1 MLSFLSALA
10 PQKTESS
17 EKELSKRGPSARG
30 SSWQRPFGGLSAHL
44 LPTTALLVLALAV
57 AGCGGAGS
65 NEEGGGG
72 DDGGGDDGG
81 GGGTGLSAPAAPSE
95 LEATLQQ
102 EGAVQLGW
110 DAVDGADTYRVY
122 RDTSSCVDVSSS
134 ALDAGIEQSSYTDET
149 AEKGTEYFYA
159 VTAVASEDGETAES
173 GASEEASAALIASPS
188 GLSATPGDGTTQLS
202 WEAAG
207 GADTYNVYRST
218 SSGVDAS
225 SDPLG
230 TGISSVEYTDETA
243 ENGTEY
249 FYVVTAVA
257 SDGGESDPSGEAS
270 TVPFASPSGLSATP
284 GDGTTQLSWEAA
296 DGAGT
301 YRVYRSTSSEVD
313 VSGSPLDTGISS
325 VEYTDESAQNGTEYF
340 YVVTAVASSGGENA
354 ESDASGEAEA
364 IPFAAPSG
372 LEGTSRDSEV
382 ALSWDAA
389 GGADTYNVYRSTSST
404 SGAEGEP
411 LATGVAETSYADTA
425 AENGTK
431 YYYRVTSVNPN
442 GTESDPSSEVEKTPF
457 SDPPARP

>member
-1 MLSFLSALA
+1 M
-10 PQKTESS
+10 
-17 EKELSKRGPSARG
+17 
-30 SSWQRPFGGLSAHL
+30 
-44 LPTTALLVLALAV
+44 TTALLGLALAV

-72 DDGGGDDGG
+72 DGGGDDG
-81 GGGTGLSAPAAPSE
+81 GGGTGLSAPAVPSG
-95 LEATLQQ
+95 LEATPQD
-102 EGAVQLGW
+102 GAVQLGW
-110 DAVDGADTYRVY
+110 DAVDGADTYNVY
-122 RDTSSCVDVSSS
+122 RSTSSGVDISGSALNAGVSSS
-134 ALDAGIEQSSYTDET
+134 EYTDET
-149 AEKGTEYFYA
+149 AEEGTEYFYV

-173 GASEEASAALIASPS
+173 GASEEASAALLASPS
-188 GLSATPGDGTTQLS
+188 GLSATPEDGSTQLS

-230 TGISSVEYTDETA
+230 NGISSTEYTDETA
-243 ENGTEY
+243 QNGTEY
-249 FYVVTAVA
+249 FYVVTAV
-257 SDGGESDPSGEAS
+257 SPSGRESDPSGEAS

-325 VEYTDESAQNGTEYF
+325 VEYTDETAQNGTEYF
-340 YVVTAVASSGGENA
+340 YVVTAVSSSGG
-354 ESDASGEAEA
+354 ESDASGEAAA

-411 LATGVAETSYADTA
+411 LATGVAETSYADGT

-431 YYYRVTSVNPN
+431 YYYRVTSVNTS
-442 GTESDPSSEVEKTPF
+442 GAESSASSEVEKTPF
-457 SDPPARP
+457 SEPPGQP

>member
-1 MLSFLSALA
+1 M
-10 PQKTESS
+10 
-17 EKELSKRGPSARG
+17 
-30 SSWQRPFGGLSAHL
+30 
-44 LPTTALLVLALAV
+44 AV

-65 NEEGGGG
+65 NEEGG

-81 GGGTGLSAPAAPSE
+81 GGGTGLSAPAVPSG
-95 LEATLQQ
+95 LEATPQD
-102 EGAVQLGW
+102 GAVQLGW

-122 RDTSSCVDVSSS
+122 RDTSSGVDVSGSPLNTGVSS
-134 ALDAGIEQSSYTDET
+134 SEYTDET
-149 AEKGTEYFYA
+149 VEEGTEYFYA
-159 VTAVASEDGETAES
+159 VTAVASEGEETAES
-173 GASEEASAALIASPS
+173 GASEETSAALLASPS

-249 FYVVTAVA
+249 FYVVTAAAA
-257 SDGGESDPSGEAS
+257 SGDRESDPSGE
-270 TVPFASPSGLSATP
+270 VSA
-284 GDGTTQLSWEAA
+284 
-296 DGAGT
+296 
-301 YRVYRSTSSEVD
+301 V
-313 VSGSPLDTGISS
+313 
-325 VEYTDESAQNGTEYF
+325 
-340 YVVTAVASSGGENA
+340 
-354 ESDASGEAEA
+354 
-364 IPFAAPSG
+364 PFAAPSG

-382 ALSWDAA
+382 ALSWEGAA
-389 GGADTYNVYRSTSST
+389 GADTYNVYRSTSST
-404 SGAEGEP
+404 DGAEGEP

-442 GTESDPSSEVEKTPF
+442 GTESSASSEVEKTPF
-457 SDPPARP
+457 SEPPGQP